1 MTMQNANTSGNV
13 VKAGSDAASK
23 AVKKDWTSMTKEE
36 RHIFSLAK
44 KLEAIDKVKAGDFPS
59 AVRVKIG
66 EHTLFAK
73 PSGVSEKGS
82 VSYSINPT
90 ILTIGN
96 KQVRINKMNV
106 SVLATHMEGLE
117 ELELTDD
124 TVL

>member
-1 MTMQNANTSGNV
+1 MTMQNANTTGNV
-13 VKAGSDAASK
+13 AKAGSDMANK
-23 AVKKDWTSMTKEE
+23 AVKKDWTSMSKEE
-36 RHIFSLAK
+36 RHVFSLAK
-44 KLEAIDKVKAGDFPS
+44 KLEAIEKVKQGDFPS
-59 AVRVKIG
+59 AVRIKLG

-106 SVLATHMEGLE
+106 SVLASHTEGLE
-117 ELELTDD
+117 ELELSDD